1 MNQTH
6 YAICTLT
13 MLFEAVVLFLIAIFC
28 SIGERVTW
36 ILWFKDT
43 LCIGQIE
50 ASTSTPRANPRE
62 FDFFENFCSNFPLPG
77 PKCRSNAP
85 Q

>member
-13 MLFEAVVLFLIAIFC
+13 MLFEVVVLFLMAIFC
-28 SIGERVTW
+28 SIEERVTW

-43 LCIGQIE
+43 LH
-50 ASTSTPRANPRE
+50 
-62 FDFFENFCSNFPLPG
+62 
-77 PKCRSNAP
+77 
-85 Q
+85 

>member
-6 YAICTLT
+6 YAICTLI

-43 LCIGQIE
+43 LRENG
-50 ASTSTPRANPRE
+50 ATSVKILTR
-62 FDFFENFCSNFPLPG
+62 
-77 PKCRSNAP
+77 K
-85 Q
+85 

>member
-6 YAICTLT
+6 YAICTLI

-43 LCIGQIE
+43 LHENG
-50 ASTSTPRANPRE
+50 ATSVKILTR
-62 FDFFENFCSNFPLPG
+62 
-77 PKCRSNAP
+77 K
-85 Q
+85 